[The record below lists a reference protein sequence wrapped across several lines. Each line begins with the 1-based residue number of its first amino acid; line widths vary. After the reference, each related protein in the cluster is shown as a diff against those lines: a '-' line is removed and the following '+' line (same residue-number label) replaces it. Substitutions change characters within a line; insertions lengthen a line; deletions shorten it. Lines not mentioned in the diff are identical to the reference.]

1 MGSAD
6 ERNQSKVVLLYFE
19 TDMETL
25 LKSPWS
31 TIHRLDGPVVMT
43 MRLTVNP
50 YCFGANYSMNL
61 IRGVCSGGNDD
72 WSYASLPDEFVRK
85 IHFAVLR
92 HLSRPDWKAARQ
104 KWIIPRKEKNR
115 RLLRPS
121 RAGREIFRDVF
132 RKLSI
137 YFRHVRKTRC
147 SFARR
152 RTTYRA
158 WVIYRFR
165 QCITIR
171 QYISNT

>member
-1 MGSAD
+1 
-6 ERNQSKVVLLYFE
+6 
-19 TDMETL
+19 MEML
-25 LKSPWS
+25 LKSPWN
-31 TIHRLDGPVVMT
+31 TIHGLEGPVVMT
-43 MRLTVNP
+43 MRLIVNLH
-50 YCFGANYSMNL
+50 CFGANYLMNL
-61 IRGVCSGGNDD
+61 IRGVCDRGNDD

-104 KWIIPRKEKNR
+104 KWIIPGKEKNR
-115 RLLRPS
+115 RLLRPN
-121 RAGREIFRDVF
+121 RAGREIFRVF

-147 SFARR
+147 SFAWR

-158 WVIYRFR
+158 RVIYRFR